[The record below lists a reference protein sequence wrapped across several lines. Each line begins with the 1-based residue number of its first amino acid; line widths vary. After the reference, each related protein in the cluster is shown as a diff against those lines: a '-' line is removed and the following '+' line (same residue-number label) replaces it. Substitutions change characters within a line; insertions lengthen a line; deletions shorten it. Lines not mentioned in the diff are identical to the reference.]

1 MFAVLVRCLAVGVEF
16 VYTQIAGVG
25 QKFEA
30 GGQREA
36 TVFEQSKIMSF
47 AGTGL
52 HTKNQLSTL
61 VNHDLSFQSVA
72 FQSVAFLLAGVE
84 AALFFSGRSMRCSLA
99 STTITVRSK
108 EPLCNAFLPGR

>member
-72 FQSVAFLLAGVE
+72 FLLAGVE